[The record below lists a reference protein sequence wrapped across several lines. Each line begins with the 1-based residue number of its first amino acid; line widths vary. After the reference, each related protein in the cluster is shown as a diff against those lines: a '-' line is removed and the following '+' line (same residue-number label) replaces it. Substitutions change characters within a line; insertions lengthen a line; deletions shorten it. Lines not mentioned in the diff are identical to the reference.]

1 MELFLEPLDPNLNT
15 AIISI
20 AKRLFPS
27 GFDVSDDAP
36 DTYEK
41 LTAHLDARKR
51 LVVYG
56 GGSQHT
62 IYGDPAVN
70 HAFRAW
76 HDWTHWTGQHDLT
89 FPGELAVCADQRQ
102 QLIELFGDTPQIDR
116 WAEIINAEI
125 IGQATFFEYH
135 KRFPVDQRGF
145 VEAYLKDPHLA
156 LTYSLF

>member
-1 MELFLEPLDPNLNT
+1 MEPLDPNLN
-15 AIISI
+15 AAVIAI
-20 AKRLFPS
+20 AKQLFPA
-27 GFDVSDDAP
+27 GFEVSEDAP

-41 LTAHLDARKR
+41 LKAHLHAGKR

-56 GGSQHT
+56 GGSEHT

-70 HAFRAW
+70 YAFRAW

-89 FPGELAVCADQRQ
+89 FQGEKAACAAQHRF
-102 QLIELFGDTPQIDR
+102 LIELFGNAAQIDR
-116 WAEIINAEI
+116 WAKLISAEI
-125 IGQATFFEYH
+125 VGQATYFQWH

>member
-1 MELFLEPLDPNLNT
+1 MTPLDPELNA
-15 AIISI
+15 AILKISL
-20 AKRLFPS
+20 RLFPD

-41 LTAHLDARKR
+41 LKAHLDTGKR

-62 IYGDPAVN
+62 IYADPAVN
-70 HAFRAW
+70 YAFRAW
-76 HDWTHWTGQHDLT
+76 HDWSHWTGQHDLT
-89 FPGELAVCADQRQ
+89 FQGEIAVCADQRRH
-102 QLIELFGDTPQIDR
+102 LIEVFGNTPQIDR
-116 WAEIINAEI
+116 WAAIINAEI
-125 IGQATFFEYH
+125 IGQATYFEDH

-156 LTYSLF
+156 LTYSFF

>member
-1 MELFLEPLDPNLNT
+1 MEPLDPNLNAAIT
-15 AIISI
+15 AI

-36 DTYEK
+36 DTYKK
-41 LTAHLDARKR
+41 LKTHLDAGKR
-51 LVVYG
+51 LVVFS

-62 IYGDPAVN
+62 IYADPAVN

-89 FPGELAVCADQRQ
+89 FQGELAVYDAQRKH
-102 QLIELFGDTPQIDR
+102 LIELFGDNSRTR
-116 WAEIINAEI
+116 YWSEIINAEI
-125 IGQATFFEYH
+125 IGQATYFEYH